1 MWKGVLLLDTRR
13 YLKVKSWQGD
23 KGLHL
28 LGERINPFWNWPIS
42 LLLEQI
48 DINQNLALCIRLA
61 VYRLYRQHHFKS
73 RGHGFKNKLELIG
86 RHYFLEYF
94 LG

>member
-42 LLLEQI
+42 LLLKQI
-48 DINQNLALCIRLA
+48 AINQNLALCIRLA
-61 VYRLYRQHHFKS
+61 V
-73 RGHGFKNKLELIG
+73 
-86 RHYFLEYF
+86 
-94 LG
+94 

>member
-13 YLKVKSWQGD
+13 YLKVRSWQGD
-23 KGLHL
+23 KGQGLFISRELKLHV

-61 VYRLYRQHHFKS
+61 V
-73 RGHGFKNKLELIG
+73 
-86 RHYFLEYF
+86 
-94 LG
+94 